1 MKKLRLL
8 SLLLC
13 AALLCQM
20 AVPASAAE
28 TGASAQETQ
37 PTEQQAAQIP
47 FGRVCIDNGCR
58 TLNGMR
64 PLAGSDSR
72 LDTALAAF
80 AYETNTETV
89 IYS

>member
-13 AALLCQM
+13 AALLCQI
-20 AVPASAAE
+20 AIPASAAE

-47 FGRVCIDNGCR
+47 FGGKRQ
-58 TLNGMR
+58 
-64 PLAGSDSR
+64 PAGYGAGGLR
-72 LDTALAAF
+72 L
-80 AYETNTETV
+80 
-89 IYS
+89 

>member
-28 TGASAQETQ
+28 TGASTQETQ
-37 PTEQQAAQIP
+37 PAEQQAAQIP

-58 TLNGMR
+58 TLNAPSGGKR
-64 PLAGSDSR
+64 QSAGYGAGGIR
-72 LDTALAAF
+72 L
-80 AYETNTETV
+80 
-89 IYS
+89 

>member
-28 TGASAQETQ
+28 TGAAKAARTSVLGKLKVPSVHGAGEKKKSHEQE
-37 PTEQQAAQIP
+37 A
-47 FGRVCIDNGCR
+47 R
-58 TLNGMR
+58 
-64 PLAGSDSR
+64 
-72 LDTALAAF
+72 
-80 AYETNTETV
+80 
-89 IYS
+89 